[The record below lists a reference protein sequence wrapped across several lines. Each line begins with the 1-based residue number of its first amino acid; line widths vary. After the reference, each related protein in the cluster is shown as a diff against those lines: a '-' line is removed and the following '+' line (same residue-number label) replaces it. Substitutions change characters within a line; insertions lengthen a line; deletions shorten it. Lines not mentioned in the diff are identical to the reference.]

1 MGAKD
6 LELVSQ
12 FQASFLQAKNL
23 KSALDD
29 EGALARLAEV
39 VDAEAEIRFVAPDGG
54 ALGVMSGPFHGVE
67 GLRAGWREWLEP
79 WEQFRIEF
87 EQNLD
92 VGDGRVLSL
101 VQLRAGMKGG
111 AEVSQQGAS
120 ITQVRD
126 GLIVAVNFYVDQEHA
141 RRDAGLAEA

>member
-1 MGAKD
+1 VGPND

-29 EGALARLAEV
+29 DGVLARLAEV

-67 GLRAGWREWLEP
+67 GLQAGWREWLEP

-92 VGDGRVLSL
+92 VGDGRGLSL
-101 VQLRAGMKGG
+101 VRLRARMKGG
-111 AEVSQQGAS
+111 AEISQQGAS

-126 GLIVAVNFYVDQEHA
+126 GLVVAVDFYVDPEQA
-141 RRDAGLAEA
+141 RRDAGLD